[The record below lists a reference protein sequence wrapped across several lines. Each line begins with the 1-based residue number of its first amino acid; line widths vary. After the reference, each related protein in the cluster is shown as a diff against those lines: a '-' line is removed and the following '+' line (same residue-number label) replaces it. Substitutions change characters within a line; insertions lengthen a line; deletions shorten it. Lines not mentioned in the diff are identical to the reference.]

1 MGESSTMRTCN
12 GCPVTNAVSKFN
24 RLITLT
30 LSFPND
36 GLGATPAH
44 LPSFSMPK
52 DEAMGKSSA
61 KERRPDSIVA
71 LSCNSSCRMPSFSA
85 GAVPILDRVSRTWTF
100 GVRRHDAALGA
111 RWRIL
116 ARINGSEVIEGAAAQ
131 EKRGLVPA
139 LQGTFGVR
147 R

>member
-12 GCPVTNAVSKFN
+12 GFPVTNAVSKFS

-71 LSCNSSCRMPSFSA
+71 LSCNSS
-85 GAVPILDRVSRTWTF
+85 SRCPAFRQALSRSWTVCP
-100 GVRRHDAALGA
+100 GNGPLECGGTTPLWLHDGEL
-111 RWRIL
+111 
-116 ARINGSEVIEGAAAQ
+116 
-131 EKRGLVPA
+131 PMHP
-139 LQGTFGVR
+139 
-147 R
+147 